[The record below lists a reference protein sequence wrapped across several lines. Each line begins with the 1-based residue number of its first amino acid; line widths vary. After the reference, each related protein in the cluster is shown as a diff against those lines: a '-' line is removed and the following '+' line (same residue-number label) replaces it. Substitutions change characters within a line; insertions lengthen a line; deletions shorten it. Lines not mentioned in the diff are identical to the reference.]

1 MGERTFASLIPKL
14 SPHVPG
20 CPQPLMVQ
28 AVRDAAIRICEKTLM
43 WRYTQ
48 PPFALLPGVHEYFY
62 AKPTTTDVH
71 VVFAAILNGE
81 PLEKLTLEQAIELY
95 PEWAD
100 LYSGTSPEG
109 IWGTTAAST
118 FNADQFNDAQ
128 FNQTPTINLVSGLG
142 SAGSEPRSITQ
153 LTPEKFIVLPSP
165 DAAAPYTLRMFYA
178 LKPKRNATSM
188 DDSVFDELEEP
199 ILHSALQHLCIMPN
213 VAWSNR
219 ELAVYFGKL
228 SLFQTTERRARTNL
242 TNMRGA
248 VLARIPRI
256 A

>member
-1 MGERTFASLIPKL
+1 MGERTFTSLLPKL

-28 AVRDAAIRICEKTLM
+28 SIRDAAIRICERTLM
-43 WRYTQ
+43 WRYVQ
-48 PPFALLPGVHEYFY
+48 PTFALLPGVHEYFY
-62 AKPTTTDVH
+62 SKPTTTDVH
-71 VVFAAILNGE
+71 VVFAALLDGE

-100 LYSGTSPEG
+100 LYSGVAPETV
-109 IWGTTAAST
+109 WGNTPTHT
-118 FNADQFNDAQ
+118 FNDDQYNTTQ
-128 FNQTPTINLVSGLG
+128 FNQTPTVTLADGLG
-142 SAGSEPRSITQ
+142 ASGSEPRSITQ
-153 LTPEKFIVLPSP
+153 ITPDRFIVLPSP
-165 DAAAPYTLRMFYA
+165 DAEKTYTMRMFYA
-178 LKPKRNATSM
+178 LKPKRDAASM
-188 DDSVFDELEEP
+188 DDAIFDELEEP
-199 ILHSALQHLCIMPN
+199 ILHSALQSLLIMPN
-213 VAWSNR
+213 VTWSNR